1 MTGVLYYEVLEDTDN
16 KDLEHRYSMYGGT
29 YLSFGVE
36 NEDGSIKRIVVEA
49 RMIKEEDNLV
59 VIEYKYIVING
70 DHAAKSE
77 IFGIKLENLNI
88 LVEASKA
95 EKDKFEF
102 VEKEKIYNNK
112 KLVLSEDY
120 PLNKFMKANHTMSQK
135 IYVINDLDEFIR

>member
-1 MTGVLYYEVLEDTDN
+1 MQGIF
-16 KDLEHRYSMYGGT
+16 EHRYNIYRGMES
-29 YLSFGVE
+29 SFGVE
-36 NEDGSIKRIVVEA
+36 NEDGSIKRIEVKA

-59 VIEYKYIVING
+59 VLEYKYIMING
-70 DHAAKSE
+70 DHTFKSE

-102 VEKEKIYNNK
+102 IEKEKIYNNK

-120 PLNKFMKANHTMSQK
+120 PLGFIFILNERIIYDDRFITNK
-135 IYVINDLDEFIR
+135 